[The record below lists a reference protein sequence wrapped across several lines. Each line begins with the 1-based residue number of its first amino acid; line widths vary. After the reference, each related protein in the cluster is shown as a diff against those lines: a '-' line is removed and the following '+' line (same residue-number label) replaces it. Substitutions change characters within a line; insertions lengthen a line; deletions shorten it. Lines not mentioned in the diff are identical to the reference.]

1 MTQPDVDTTVVTT
14 SMVFGYVRLD
24 PPDGY
29 RADLFRR
36 RIAQYCAGR
45 GLALELTFADNGVPD
60 TATTRPG
67 WTALLDALSRTGANS
82 VVIPALG
89 HLSRNS
95 IVRGGVW
102 AVVGCGAAVCG
113 SGLAGGLGGWGG
125 EAGGTRAVAVPG
137 RRGSRSPVVA
147 RSASRGRGSPSV
159 GGAAWGP
166 GAAAVRPPRPLPHRG
181 Q

>member
-14 SMVFGYVRLD
+14 SVVFGYVRLD
-24 PPDGY
+24 RPDGY
-29 RADLFRR
+29 RVDLFRR
-36 RIAQYCAGR
+36 RIAQYCAER

-102 AVVGCGAAVCG
+102 AVVGCRR
-113 SGLAGGLGGWGG
+113 GGVRVRVGGWSGW
-125 EAGGTRAVAVPG
+125 
-137 RRGSRSPVVA
+137 
-147 RSASRGRGSPSV
+147 V
-159 GGAAWGP
+159 GW
-166 GAAAVRPPRPLPHRG
+166 
-181 Q
+181 